1 MQGSLVASGKWVR
14 MISGT
19 SKDKRQCHK
28 DRVTIEFVKR
38 RGPKLVGYVGGRLDY
53 TLNYPCIDY

>member
-1 MQGSLVASGKWVR
+1 MQGSLVASGKLVR

-19 SKDKRQCHK
+19 SKDKRQYHK
-28 DRVTIEFVKR
+28 DRVTMKFVKR
-38 RGPKLVGYVGGRLDY
+38 RGPKLVGYVGGNLDY